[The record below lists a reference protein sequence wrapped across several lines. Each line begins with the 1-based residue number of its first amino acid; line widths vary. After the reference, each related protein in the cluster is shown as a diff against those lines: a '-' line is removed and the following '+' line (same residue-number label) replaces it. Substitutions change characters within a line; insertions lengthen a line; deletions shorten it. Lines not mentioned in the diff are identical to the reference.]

1 MNDKDN
7 MNRFVY
13 VLIRLGV
20 AFSLL
25 IALLLLCIAA
35 LLIWKPLVLLKIL
48 RYTVAA
54 ICIGTAFWIIVAIIV
69 GMFKKEAD

>member
-25 IALLLLCIAA
+25 IAILLLGIAV
-35 LLIWKPLVLLKIL
+35 LLIWKPLVLLRIL
-48 RYTVAA
+48 RCIVAA
-54 ICIGTAFWIIVAIIV
+54 ICVGTAFWIIVAIIV